1 MQMCVEVRGHP
12 QGSFCQSC
20 PPYFSH
26 WDLGFLSW
34 KDWARE
40 SGESFS
46 VCLPG
51 AGITQCNTDAWLLT
65 GVLGIKL
72 RSSSIRG
79 KHFINRAISPTPRMY
94 SLLIGRNP
102 PSAPQRGI
110 AQRLPELLGKWDWLP
125 QLPVTSASFLFCNKS
140 SQSLFTQALCPTQG
154 LKKRRKRRPAL
165 SGTQ

>member
-1 MQMCVEVRGHP
+1 MYGCSWGAGLQMCVEVRGHP
-12 QGSFCQSC
+12 QGSFCQNP

-65 GVLGIKL
+65 GVLGIEL

-79 KHFINRAISPTPRMY
+79 NHFINRAISPTPRMY
-94 SLLIGRNP
+94 SLLIGCSP

-110 AQRLPELLGKWDWLP
+110 AQRLPELLG
-125 QLPVTSASFLFCNKS
+125 SRIGCHS
-140 SQSLFTQALCPTQG
+140 SQSHL
-154 LKKRRKRRPAL
+154 PAYSVTSHPKAC
-165 SGTQ
+165 SGKCFVPPKA